1 LHVGFDRAS
10 ASLDN
15 GVRPMPH
22 ILVVDDDALMLS
34 LIAKALPEYH
44 LTLARDG
51 SEALHAAARQVA
63 LDLIITDYLMPE
75 MTGDELL
82 GRLRERR
89 PRLKALVVSGHG
101 DVLERELPDW
111 WRTEAHL
118 SKPFTLAALRAAV
131 EQLVGPA

>member
-1 LHVGFDRAS
+1 
-10 ASLDN
+10 
-15 GVRPMPH
+15 MQH

-34 LIAKALPEYH
+34 LIAKALPDYR

-51 SEALHAAARQVA
+51 SEALHAADRQVA

-89 PRLKALVVSGHG
+89 PSLKALVVSGHG
-101 DVLERELPDW
+101 EVLERELPDW
-111 WRTEAHL
+111 WHGEAHL
-118 SKPFTLAALRAAV
+118 GKPFTL
-131 EQLVGPA
+131 